1 MNPPESPHPTPDL
14 LNVWRVAPVRDPEF
28 RTQVWRRITARQG
41 EAGWPA
47 YLRAHALPA
56 SGLLA
61 VAMVAGALIGHEQA
75 QAQAEARRDAMV
87 TAYVQSLDARVMAE
101 HR

>member
-1 MNPPESPHPTPDL
+1 MNRSESPSPSSEL
-14 LNVWRVAPVRDPEF
+14 LNAWRVTPERDPEF
-28 RTQVWRRITARQG
+28 RSRVWRRIAAWRA
-41 EAGWPA
+41 ESDWPA

-61 VAMVAGALIGHEQA
+61 VALVAGAWAGHEQA

-87 TAYVQSLDARVMAE
+87 TAYVQSLDARVMAD

>member
-1 MNPPESPHPTPDL
+1 MNLPESSHPSPEL
-14 LNVWRVAPVRDPEF
+14 LNAWRVVPVRDSEF
-28 RTQVWRRITARQG
+28 RTQVWRRIAARQS

-61 VAMVAGALIGHEQA
+61 VAMVAGALTGHEQA
-75 QAQAEARRDAMV
+75 QGKAEARRDAMV
-87 TAYVQSLDARVMAE
+87 NAYVQSLDARIMAE

>member
-1 MNPPESPHPTPDL
+1 MNRSPSSSPSPEL
-14 LNVWRVAPVRDPEF
+14 LNAWRVTPERDPEF
-28 RTQVWRRITARQG
+28 RTQVWRRIAARQG
-41 EAGWPA
+41 ESGWPA

-61 VAMVAGALIGHEQA
+61 VALVAGAWAGHEQA
-75 QAQAEARRDAMV
+75 RDRAEARRDAMV
-87 TAYVQSLDARVMAE
+87 TAYVQSLDARVMAD